1 MTSWKQKNSYQQFS
15 KLLEKSN
22 NDQRNY
28 RLIKLENNLECL
40 LINDNQTDKASV
52 AIDVKAGHLLDPKEL
67 QGLAHFNEH
76 MLFLGTS
83 KYPVENDYQDYLS
96 KNSGYSNAYTDMIDT
111 NYYFTCSTN
120 ALKGAVDRFS
130 QFFIAPLFTQS
141 CTQREV
147 KAVDSENK
155 KNLQSDLWRLF
166 QLEKGL
172 SNAPLSN
179 FGTGN
184 WDTLYSEPSLK
195 GMDPREELIK
205 WYETHYS
212 SHLMKLCVL
221 GKESLDELEQLTV
234 ENFSAIPQRNIPEPQ
249 FSSNVWPEDAH
260 KSIIFAETIKD
271 LRQLTITFKFPEQD
285 AHYNTKPGNFLSH
298 ILGYEG
304 KGSLCSY
311 LKQLGH
317 INSLSAGFGFSAPGF
332 EFFKINLDLTT
343 RGVGEWKQ
351 CLKLIFNYIDMM
363 KKFSDN
369 PPEYLFR
376 ETQDLATIAFRFKE
390 QGQPE
395 KVTSSVARLMQK
407 PYEREHILSGSHL
420 VREYEPNCI
429 KESLNALN
437 LDNCRVLLAAKD
449 PIEGVG
455 ELDRT
460 EKWYGT
466 KYRVD
471 PLPEELLNEIRNTTS
486 PSEMHLPHPNQF
498 IPKNFDVEKKEVEE
512 PSITPALLRD
522 TKNVRLWHKKD
533 DQWWVPKAH
542 VYMIMKSPSILKSA
556 KASVTTRLFN
566 ELLLDEM
573 NEYAYDAECAG
584 FAYSIE
590 STGDGIL
597 IHVKGYND
605 KLTTLLHQVIST
617 LKNLHISEDRFNVIK
632 ERIERVYANFSMDA
646 PLMHANVA
654 TYSLTQKV
662 FFTFDERLEAVKS
675 ITKEDVENHAKEF
688 LERLYLE
695 LFIHGNVTDDSAIQI
710 SKDIETV
717 LQPASLSEEER
728 QSLQSSLVPQ
738 GDHVYVKKVQ
748 NPAQINSAIEYYN
761 EVGDVVDL
769 DLRTKLSLF
778 AQIVH
783 EPAFDQLRTKEQL
796 GYMVFSGMRKS
807 IGAMGFRV
815 LIQSERPP
823 AFLEQRIEE
832 FYDVT
837 VKNLLE
843 SMTEEAFEKNK
854 NSLMEEKLE
863 KPKNLNNES
872 SRLWVEL
879 SGGYY
884 DFTRRLKEVESTK
897 KITKE
902 DILNFF
908 YTYIHQSSDKRSK
921 LSTHLVSQS
930 IPEQYKEFNSVESL
944 RPSNKIYED
953 IPSYKTQ
960 AKTSSHAKP
969 VAQIPKPAIDN

>member
-1 MTSWKQKNSYQQFS
+1 MTSWKQKNTYQEFT
-15 KLLEKSN
+15 KALEKSS
-22 NDQRNY
+22 NDKRNY
-28 RLIKLENNLECL
+28 RLIKLHNQLECL
-40 LINDNQTDKASV
+40 LINDSETDKSSV
-52 AIDVKAGHLLDPKEL
+52 AIDVKAGHLLDPNEL
-67 QGLAHFNEH
+67 PGLAHFNEH

-130 QFFIAPLFTQS
+130 QFFISPLFTQS

-172 SNAPLSN
+172 SNPPMSN

-184 WDTLYSEPSLK
+184 WDTLFSEPSMK
-195 GMDPREELIK
+195 GLDPREELIK

-212 SHLMKLCVL
+212 SHLMKLCVF
-221 GKESLDELEQLTV
+221 GKESLDELEQLAV
-234 ENFSAIPQRNIPEPQ
+234 DNFSAIPQRDIPEPH
-249 FSSNVWPEDAH
+249 FSSNVWPEDAY
-260 KSIIFAETIKD
+260 KSIIFTETIKD
-271 LRQLTITFKFPEQD
+271 LRQLALTFTFPEQD
-285 AHYNTKPGNFLSH
+285 AYYNTKPGNFLSH

-311 LKQLGH
+311 LKQLGY

-343 RGVGEWKQ
+343 KGIGKWKE
-351 CLKLIFNYIDMM
+351 CLRLIFNYIDMM

-369 PPEYLFR
+369 PPEYLFK
-376 ETQDLATIAFRFKE
+376 ETQDLAAIAFRFKE

-395 KVTSSVARLMQK
+395 KVTSNVARLMQK
-407 PYEREHILSGSHL
+407 PYEREHILSGSH
-420 VREYEPNCI
+420 VIREYDPHCI
-429 KESLNALN
+429 KQSLDALN
-437 LDNCRVLLAAKD
+437 LDNCRVMLAAKD

-455 ELDRT
+455 ELDQV

-471 PLPEELLNEIRNTTS
+471 KLSEDLLKDIRNSSS
-486 PSEMHLPHPNQF
+486 PPEMHLPHPNQF
-498 IPKNFDVEKKEVEE
+498 IPTNFDVEKVEINE
-512 PSITPALLRD
+512 PSIVPTLLRD
-522 TKNVRLWHKKD
+522 TPTVRLWHKKD

-542 VYMIMKSPSILKSA
+542 VYLVMKSPSILQSA
-556 KASVTTRLFN
+556 KSSVSTRLFN

-590 STGDGIL
+590 STGDGVL

-605 KLTTLLHQVIST
+605 KLTTLLHQIVST
-617 LKNLHISEDRFNVIK
+617 MKRLHIKEDRFNVIK
-632 ERIERVYANFSMDA
+632 ERIERMYANFSMDA
-646 PLMHANVA
+646 PLMHANVS
-654 TYSLTQKV
+654 TYSLTQKA
-662 FFTFDERLEAVKS
+662 FFTFEERLEAVKS
-675 ITKEDVENHAKEF
+675 IKKEDVENHAKEV
-688 LERLYLE
+688 LQRLYME
-695 LFIHGNVTDDSAIQI
+695 VFVHGNMTDDAAVKI
-710 SKDIETV
+710 SRDIEGV
-717 LQPASLSEEER
+717 IQPSALTEEER
-728 QSLQSSLVPQ
+728 KSLQSSLVPT
-738 GDHVYVKKVQ
+738 GDHVYTKEVPNK
-748 NPAQINSAIEYYN
+748 AQVNSAIEYYN
-761 EVGDVVDL
+761 EVGDVTDI

-778 AQIVH
+778 AQITH

-796 GYMVFSGMRKS
+796 GYMVFSGLRKS

-823 AFLEQRIEE
+823 VFLEGRVEH
-832 FYDVT
+832 FFDVT
-837 VKNLLE
+837 VKGLLE
-843 SMTEEAFEKNK
+843 DMSEEEFEKNK
-854 NSLMEEKLE
+854 LSLIEEKLE
-863 KPKNLNNES
+863 KPKNLSNES
-872 SRLWVEL
+872 SRLWLEL

-884 DFTRRLKEVESTK
+884 DFHRRGNEVESIKKLTK
-897 KITKE
+897 K
-902 DILNFF
+902 DILDFF

-921 LSTHLVSQS
+921 LSTHLVSQT
-930 IPEQYKEFNSVESL
+930 IPDQYKDLNEISSL
-944 RPSNKIYED
+944 RPANVVYENID
-953 IPSYKTQ
+953 SYKN
-960 AKTSSHAKP
+960 KTTTSAHAKP
-969 VAQIPKPAIDN
+969 VAPIAQPVIEN